1 MKLLTGIKLVNWHYF
16 TNETVRLS
24 GGTLLTGENGAGKST
39 ILDAVQFLL
48 VGDTRRVK
56 FNVSAHDETRR
67 TLDGYLRGRT
77 GTDTEEGAGQG
88 CLRRG
93 DFTTHL
99 ALEFYDTRKREHFVL
114 GCAIDC
120 YASGEHEPP
129 RFYKIERQALDDR
142 LFLEG
147 ERPRGAREM
156 RALLHTLRGA
166 THYATAESYRADLLT
181 KLGHLGERFFTLLV
195 KALAFRPITD
205 VRRFVYEYLLDA
217 QAVQVEA
224 MRDNML
230 QYRQF
235 EVLAEQA
242 REKVARLEE
251 IRARHEEKRRVE
263 EWIAVQDYIILRAE
277 VEGAAARSEALAR
290 EQEALES
297 EAGAA
302 RRRRANLEEEE
313 RRLERTR
320 EELRGAL
327 HAHDAW
333 RLLEDLRRQVAE
345 LERQEAALREKGER
359 LLGMART
366 EAARIEEAWRLATAH
381 LEDLGLAGAG
391 EDVEALRRAPGIWRP
406 LLAGDWDAPVPAA
419 RLEALAG
426 ALGRLAEAARARR
439 YALEAE
445 RRRLE
450 EEAAALRR
458 DLESLK
464 KKRLVYDEPVLRLRE
479 RVAAAVGVE
488 PRVLCEVLEIPDER
502 WQDAVEGYLNTQRF
516 DLLVPPE
523 RFDAALAEYER
534 RKREDRIYNVGLI
547 NTGRVLEYAGTA
559 LPGSLAEEVRTD
571 DPCARAYVDRLLGR
585 VMKCG
590 SEQELKRHSLA
601 ITPTC
606 MTYRNHTA
614 RQIPFHVYENWY
626 IGERAL
632 VRQRERKEA
641 RLAEVAGTL
650 AAAEAGLR
658 LCSSFLER
666 AGGADYAWI
675 ADLWE
680 EVAALPGVRER
691 LLAARRQRDA
701 VDVSEIAGLEREI
714 AAAEAALEA
723 VRGEQRRLEGRLG
736 EIRVHLEGLAE
747 RRAGVERERR
757 QAEEAL
763 ATCVAARPEVAAAG
777 DERYREERRRR
788 DDAAIAEGF
797 RANRETNRSRV
808 GRLREELIQLRAA
821 YNTRYQFG
829 AAPDAEDNEAYEAEH
844 RKLTESELPAYGD
857 RIARARAAAEQEF
870 KEHFVYKLREQIERA
885 EGEFR
890 ALNAVL
896 RTIEFGRDRYQFQVG
911 PSRAHRHFYEMITDP
926 LALEGSLFGA
936 AFQEKYRPVIDELF
950 SLILDAPAEDL
961 PKNIETYTDFRTY
974 LDFDIRIE
982 HEDGKV
988 SSFSRVCRE
997 KSGGETQTPFY
1008 VAVVASFLQ
1017 LYRPQQNEDSARLI
1031 LFDEAFNRM
1040 DPDRAENTVELI
1052 RRLGVQVVAA
1062 ATTDK
1067 CELLSPHLE
1076 TTLLVLREGDRAWVE
1091 DYHQVLAARPDARAE
1106 AGASPAEA
1114 AASAAEAAAAGE
1126 PR

>member
-24 GGTLLTGENGAGKST
+24 GSTLLTGENGAGKST
-39 ILDAVQFLL
+39 LLDAVQFLL
-48 VGDTRRVK
+48 VGDTRRVR
-56 FNVSAHDETRR
+56 FNVSAHEETRR

-77 GTDTEEGAGQG
+77 GTDTEEGAGRG

-99 ALEFYDTRKREHFVL
+99 ALEFHDTRKREHFLL

-129 RFYKIERQALDDR
+129 RFYKIEKQALDDR

-147 ERPRGAREM
+147 DRPRSAREL
-156 RALLHTLRGA
+156 RALLQARRGA
-166 THYATAESYRADLLT
+166 TVYATAESYRADLLT
-181 KLGHLGERFFTLLV
+181 KLGHLGERFCTLLV

-205 VRRFVYEYLLDA
+205 VRRFVYDYLLDA
-217 QAVQVEA
+217 QTVQVDA
-224 MRDNML
+224 MRENML

-263 EWIAVQDYIILRAE
+263 EWIAVQDYVILRAE
-277 VEGAAARSEALAR
+277 REGAAARAEALAR
-290 EQEALES
+290 EQEALEA
-297 EAGAA
+297 EARAA
-302 RRRRANLEEEE
+302 GRRRADLEEEE

-320 EELRGAL
+320 DELRGAL

-333 RLLEDLRRQVAE
+333 RLLEDLGRQVAD
-345 LERQEAALREKGER
+345 LERREAALREKAER
-359 LLGMART
+359 LLGLGRDEAR
-366 EAARIEEAWRLATAH
+366 RLEEAGRLAAAH
-381 LEDLGLAGAG
+381 REDLGLAGAG
-391 EDVEALRRAPGIWRP
+391 EDLEALGRAPELWRA

-419 RLEALAG
+419 RLEALAR
-426 ALGRLAEAARARR
+426 ALGRLAEAVRARR

-450 EEAAALRR
+450 EEAAGLRR
-458 DLESLK
+458 DLESLRR
-464 KKRLVYDEPVLRLRE
+464 KRLVYDEPVLRLRE
-479 RVAAAVGVE
+479 RVALAVGAE

-523 RFDAALAEYER
+523 HFDAALYEYER
-534 RKREDRIYNVGLI
+534 RKREDRIHNVGLI
-547 NTGRVLEYAGTA
+547 NTGRVLEYAGSA
-559 LPGSLAEEVRTD
+559 LPGSLAEEVRTE
-571 DPCARAYVDRLLGR
+571 DPYARAYVDRLLGR
-585 VMKCG
+585 LMKCET
-590 SEQELKRHSLA
+590 EQDLKRHSLA

-641 RLAEVAGTL
+641 RLGEVAGAL
-650 AAAEAGLR
+650 AAAEAGLG
-658 LCSSFLER
+658 LCAAFLER
-666 AGGADYAWI
+666 VGGADHARI
-675 ADLWE
+675 TDLWE
-680 EVAALPGVRER
+680 EVAALPGLRER
-691 LLAARRQRDA
+691 LSAARRQRDA

-714 AAAEAALEA
+714 GAAEAALKQ
-723 VRGEQRRLEGRLG
+723 VREERERLG
-736 EIRVHLEGLAE
+736 ECLAELRVRLEGLAE
-747 RRAGVERERR
+747 RRAEVERERR
-757 QAEEAL
+757 QAEQAL
-763 ATCVAARPEVAAAG
+763 TAFVAARPEAAAAG

-788 DDAAIAEGF
+788 DDAAIADGF
-797 RANRETNRSRV
+797 RANRVTNQSRV
-808 GRLREELIQLRAA
+808 ERLRQELFELRVA

-829 AAPDAEDNEAYEAEH
+829 GAPGAEDNGAYDAEH
-844 RKLTESELPAYGD
+844 RKLTESELPAYGE

-911 PSRAHRHFYEMITDP
+911 PGRQHKHFYDMIMDP
-926 LALEGSLFGA
+926 LALEGSLFSA
-936 AFQEKYRPVIDELF
+936 AFQERHRPVIDELF
-950 SLILDAPAEDL
+950 ALILDAPAEEL

-982 HEDGKV
+982 HADGGF

-1040 DPDRAENTVELI
+1040 DPDRAENTLELI
-1052 RRLGVQVVAA
+1052 RRLGVQVIAA
-1062 ATTDK
+1062 APTDK

-1091 DYHQVLAARPDARAE
+1091 DYHQALASRAGFQ
-1106 AGASPAEA
+1106 AAVEA
-1114 AASAAEAAAAGE
+1114 AAAASGVEAAAAGE
-1126 PR
+1126 AR

>member
-1 MKLLTGIKLVNWHYF
+1 MKLLTGIRLINWHYF
-16 TNETVRLS
+16 TNETVRLT

-48 VGDTRRVK
+48 VADTRRVR

-99 ALEFYDTRKREHFVL
+99 ALEFEDTRKRERFLL

-120 YASGEHEPP
+120 FASGEHEPP
-129 RFYKIERQALDDR
+129 RFYKIEKQALDDR

-147 ERPRGAREM
+147 DRPRSAREL
-156 RALLHTLRGA
+156 RALLQARRGA
-166 THYATAESYRADLLT
+166 TVYATAESYRADLLT
-181 KLGHLGERFFTLLV
+181 KLGHLSERFFTLLV

-205 VRRFVYEYLLDA
+205 VRRFVYDYLLDA
-217 QAVQVEA
+217 QAVQVDA

-251 IRARHEEKRRVE
+251 IRSRYEEKRRVE

-277 VEGAAARSEALAR
+277 REGAAARLEALVR
-290 EQEALES
+290 DQEALEAEDRS
-297 EAGAA
+297 V
-302 RRRRANLEEEE
+302 RRRRADLEEEE
-313 RRLERTR
+313 RRLARTR
-320 EELRGAL
+320 DGLRAAL

-345 LERQEAALREKGER
+345 LEGREAALLEKEER
-359 LLGMART
+359 LLEKARA
-366 EAARIEEAWRLATAH
+366 EARRLEEAWRLAAAH
-381 LEDLGLAGAG
+381 REDLGLAAAA
-391 EDVEALRRAPGIWRP
+391 EDLETLKRAPELWRP
-406 LLAGDWDAPVPAA
+406 LLAGDRGTPVPGA
-419 RLEALAG
+419 RLSALAR
-426 ALGRLAEAARARR
+426 ALGRLAEAAGARR

-450 EEAAALRR
+450 EEAGTLRR

-464 KKRLVYDEPVLRLRE
+464 KKRRVYDEPVLRLRE
-479 RVAAAVGVE
+479 RVAEAVGAE

-516 DLLVPPE
+516 DLLVAPE
-523 RFDAALAEYER
+523 HFDAALAEYER
-534 RKREDRIYNVGLI
+534 RKREDRIHNVGLI
-547 NTGRVLEYAGTA
+547 NTGRVLEYAGSA
-559 LPGSLAEEVRTD
+559 LPGSLAEEVRTE
-571 DPCARAYVDRLLGR
+571 DPYARAYVDRLLGR
-585 VMKCG
+585 VMKC
-590 SEQELKRHSLA
+590 ETERELKRHSLA

-626 IGERAL
+626 IGERAFA
-632 VRQRERKEA
+632 RQQARKEA
-641 RLAEVAGTL
+641 RLGEVAAAL
-650 AAAEAGLR
+650 AAAEEGSR
-658 LCSSFLER
+658 LCAAFQER
-666 AGGADYAWI
+666 AGGVDYAWI
-675 ADLWE
+675 TALWE
-680 EVAALPGVRER
+680 EVSTLPGVIES
-691 LLAARRQRDA
+691 LAAARRRRDA

-714 AAAEAALEA
+714 GAVEAALAA
-723 VRGEQRRLEGRLG
+723 VRREQVQLGEQLG
-736 EIRVHLEGLAE
+736 EIRERIKGLAE
-747 RRAGVERERR
+747 RRTGLESERR

-763 ATCVAARPEVAAAG
+763 AAFVAARPEVAAAG
-777 DERYREERRRR
+777 DERYLEERRRR
-788 DDAAIAEGF
+788 DDAAIADGF
-797 RANRETNRSRV
+797 RHNRETNRSRV
-808 GRLREELIQLRAA
+808 ERLRQELFELRVA

-829 AAPDAEDNEAYEAEH
+829 GAPGAEDNAAYDAEH
-844 RKLTESELPAYGD
+844 QKLTESELPNYGE

-911 PSRAHRHFYEMITDP
+911 PSRQHRHLYEMIMDP

-950 SLILDAPAEDL
+950 HLILDAPAEDL
-961 PKNIETYTDFRTY
+961 PKNVEVYTDFRTY

-982 HEDGKV
+982 HEDGRS

-1017 LYRPQQNEDSARLI
+1017 IYRPLGNEDSVRLI

-1052 RRLGVQVVAA
+1052 RRLGVQVLAA
-1062 ATTDK
+1062 APTDK

-1076 TTLLVLREGDRAWVE
+1076 TTLLVLREGERAWVE
-1091 DYHQVLAARPDARAE
+1091 DYHQVLAARPE
-1106 AGASPAEA
+1106 GLAS
-1114 AASAAEAAAAGE
+1114 AEAAAAGE
-1126 PR
+1126 PS